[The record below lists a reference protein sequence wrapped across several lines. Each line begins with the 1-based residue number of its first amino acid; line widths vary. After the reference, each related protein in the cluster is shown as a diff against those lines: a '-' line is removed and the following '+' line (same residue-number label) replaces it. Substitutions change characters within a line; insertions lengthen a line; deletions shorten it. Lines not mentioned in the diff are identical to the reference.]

1 MTANNV
7 VEQGTNSSMSVDKA
21 FLVGPGSFLPKLA
34 QMKQVEAE
42 EEEETWKA

>member
-7 VEQGTNSSMSVDKA
+7 VEQGTNNYSSMSVDKA

-34 QMKQVEAE
+34 
-42 EEEETWKA
+42 